1 MVMTT
6 KINSVNRPGY
16 DWSNE
21 MAEFERIGR
30 AVTRVERRR
39 KSHAGGEPSSKR
51 SRSSGGSNGAG
62 GGGGGGGGG
71 AAAAASDASVSAE
84 QQQHLLAAGTPPPL
98 LSRRTPVHLGL
109 WKQTLPNTKAKHQ
122 TLSDSVENYIEQT
135 VVDDDTETIDPEPF
149 LANLRSWLSPSVH
162 LPTAYLRDVLVSV
175 LGASE

>member
-1 MVMTT
+1 
-6 KINSVNRPGY
+6 
-16 DWSNE
+16 